1 MKSSK
6 KLYKKKMQPPKYNPG
21 ALLAPLAGLAAAPA
35 TGAAATGALSA
46 GTSAA
51 IAGATS
57 ATAAG
62 AATAVTGA
70 TSAAGTLPN
79 LSALPTLNATLPSS
93 SNVIPSI
100 PAGTT
105 LPPVPKGAV
114 STVNAASGASAKMP
128 FSKNTSILGSS
139 KDKGWTGQFAE
150 DMATGNN
157 VNAGNTVNT
166 GNSFKGA
173 TQPKGASAQIKDM
186 MEFDSPGDFLKLSQ
200 WPTMA
205 ITAIRQSALERQKS
219 RTNQMNFAN
228 NMNANM
234 DSGAYGD
241 SGMMK
246 KGGIMNSVA
255 ELTGQEYIVP
265 RELIPYALEAG
276 NAKLYA
282 SDKTEGA
289 YSHETNPIQVYRAGG
304 DIYVDEQGN
313 TMKAGDLIIPEH
325 KANSRAGIMSAIN
338 QNPYN
343 NKADNG
349 MPVPYTMEGF
359 YRMLAGPQQIDKLPV
374 KSYPLQGEDR
384 LDNFAEANSAE
395 DTFRYNIENPINT
408 YLQRQLKTGVPYANA
423 GNPSFNDSET
433 HFTMADFNRML
444 GINEPSEGTFF
455 PINFSGEKRSFGG
468 IKPST
473 FKPTFTPNTKF
484 GPLSG
489 ANNTGSFNPNKKL
502 NLDASRPTSTI
513 NALIDKGP
521 GTTSGDLDKN
531 NRKFD
536 KYDAQMLGMG
546 AYALGTN
553 MLNRFAPAEQIRS
566 VELIN
571 PREMQFNPYFMQ
583 RQAKDIANQYYNTSQ
598 YTKSGS
604 LSDNMATAANAME
617 ASNQVI
623 TKTGQ
628 DIANLSQDYDI
639 KNAQM
644 YNQALA
650 DNAKSINQVNAYNA
664 ELLQKSN
671 AMKSEMNY
679 KNMQEL
685 GKSIIGAQEL
695 RNMDKSQKIQEEV
708 IKYQLAVQKMQAES
722 DEAFK
727 KYNMEY
733 QKWLNDPK
741 KEAKNMPVIP
751 TSPTM
756 PSFTFP
762 FK

>member
-51 IAGATS
+51 IAGATG

-105 LPPVPKGAV
+105 LPPVPKGAA

-139 KDKGWTGQFAE
+139 KDEGWTGQFAE

-186 MEFDSPGDFLKLSQ
+186 MELDSLGDIVKLSTGQ
-200 WPTMA
+200 LPMAA
-205 ITAIRQSALERQKS
+205 ITGIRQSALERQKS
-219 RTNQMNFAN
+219 RNNQMNFAN
-228 NMNANM
+228 NMNVNM

-289 YSHETNPIQVYRAGG
+289 YSHETNPIQVYETGG
-304 DIYVDEQGN
+304 GVYMDEQGN
-313 TMKAGDLIIPEH
+313 TMKAGDLIVPEH

-343 NKADNG
+343 NKALLGKIIEPDA
-349 MPVPYTMEGF
+349 
-359 YRMLAGPQQIDKLPV
+359 YREQ
-374 KSYPLQGEDR
+374 
-384 LDNFAEANSAE
+384 
-395 DTFRYNIENPINT
+395 
-408 YLQRQLKTGVPYANA
+408 
-423 GNPSFNDSET
+423 
-433 HFTMADFNRML
+433 
-444 GINEPSEGTFF
+444 
-455 PINFSGEKRSFGG
+455 
-468 IKPST
+468 
-473 FKPTFTPNTKF
+473 
-484 GPLSG
+484 
-489 ANNTGSFNPNKKL
+489 
-502 NLDASRPTSTI
+502 
-513 NALIDKGP
+513 KG
-521 GTTSGDLDKN
+521 L
-531 NRKFD
+531 D
-536 KYDAQMLGMG
+536 KYDAMAGMAAYTLGNNIM
-546 AYALGTN
+546 
-553 MLNRFAPAEQIRS
+553 NRFRAPQQINS
-566 VELIN
+566 PALVN
-571 PREMQFNPYFMQ
+571 PKIIEYNPYFLSEQAQ
-583 RQAKDIANQYYNTSQ
+583 RLADSVYNTSQ
-598 YTKSGS
+598 YTRSGS
-604 LSDNMATAANAME
+604 LSDNMAAANASMQAAGDIINKQSAVISETQQQYDME
-617 ASNQVI
+617 NARQYNTALISNAEQINKIKAANAQLAFEHDKNISAINQSNNEMLSQSLQGIQQLSNDKETADMNKLAMQYALEVQKI
-623 TKTGQ
+623 DSENATALSKYNA
-628 DIANLSQDYDI
+628 DIAQWSKDRSLIDPDKQSQWENEHKKPEI
-639 KNAQM
+639 PE
-644 YNQALA
+644 
-650 DNAKSINQVNAYNA
+650 S
-664 ELLQKSN
+664 
-671 AMKSEMNY
+671 
-679 KNMQEL
+679 
-685 GKSIIGAQEL
+685 
-695 RNMDKSQKIQEEV
+695 
-708 IKYQLAVQKMQAES
+708 IKYPSFDLMFKNNPV
-722 DEAFK
+722 FK
-727 KYNMEY
+727 KIFGNTILNNTNTTPA
-733 QKWLNDPK
+733 QK
-741 KEAKNMPVIP
+741 
-751 TSPTM
+751 
-756 PSFTFP
+756 
-762 FK
+762 

>member
-51 IAGATS
+51 IAGATG

-114 STVNAASGASAKMP
+114 STVNAASGAGAKMP
-128 FSKNTSILGSS
+128 FSKNSSILGSS
-139 KDKGWTGQFAE
+139 KDEGWTGQFAE

-173 TQPKGASAQIKDM
+173 TQSKGASAQIKDM
-186 MEFDSPGDFLKLSQ
+186 MEFDSPGDILKLSQ
-200 WPTMA
+200 GQLPMMA
-205 ITAIRQSALERQKS
+205 ITGIRQSALERQKS
-219 RTNQMNFAN
+219 RFNQMNFAS
-228 NMNANM
+228 NMNTNM

-282 SDKTEGA
+282 SDKTDGA

-304 DIYVDEQGN
+304 GMYVDEQGN

-343 NKADNG
+343 NKALLG
-349 MPVPYTMEGF
+349 K
-359 YRMLAGPQQIDKLPV
+359 I
-374 KSYPLQGEDR
+374 
-384 LDNFAEANSAE
+384 
-395 DTFRYNIENPINT
+395 IEP
-408 YLQRQLKTGVPYANA
+408 
-423 GNPSFNDSET
+423 
-433 HFTMADFNRML
+433 
-444 GINEPSEGTFF
+444 
-455 PINFSGEKRSFGG
+455 
-468 IKPST
+468 
-473 FKPTFTPNTKF
+473 
-484 GPLSG
+484 
-489 ANNTGSFNPNKKL
+489 
-502 NLDASRPTSTI
+502 DAYKEQ
-513 NALIDKGP
+513 KG
-521 GTTSGDLDKN
+521 L
-531 NRKFD
+531 D
-536 KYDAQMLGMG
+536 KYDAMAGMAAYTLGNNIM
-546 AYALGTN
+546 
-553 MLNRFAPAEQIRS
+553 NRFRAPQQINS
-566 VELIN
+566 PALVN
-571 PREMQFNPYFMQ
+571 PKIIEYNPYFLSEQAQ
-583 RQAKDIANQYYNTSQ
+583 RLADSVYNTSQ
-598 YTKSGS
+598 YTRSGS
-604 LSDNMATAANAME
+604 LSDNMAAANASMQAAGDIINKQSAVISETQQQYDME
-617 ASNQVI
+617 NARQYNAALISNAEQINKIKSANAQLAFEHDKNISAINQSNNEMLSQSLQGIQQLSNDKETADMNKLAMQYALEVQKI
-623 TKTGQ
+623 DSENATALSKYNA
-628 DIANLSQDYDI
+628 DIAQWS
-639 KNAQM
+639 KNRSLINPDKQSEWEI
-644 YNQALA
+644 
-650 DNAKSINQVNAYNA
+650 DNKKPEIPES
-664 ELLQKSN
+664 
-671 AMKSEMNY
+671 
-679 KNMQEL
+679 
-685 GKSIIGAQEL
+685 
-695 RNMDKSQKIQEEV
+695 
-708 IKYQLAVQKMQAES
+708 IKYPSFDLMFKNNPV
-722 DEAFK
+722 FK
-727 KYNMEY
+727 KIFGNTI
-733 QKWLNDPK
+733 LNNTNTTPAPK
-741 KEAKNMPVIP
+741 
-751 TSPTM
+751 
-756 PSFTFP
+756 
-762 FK
+762 